1 MESPPQVAAILLPLT
16 AAPKGARVTGIDLA
30 PATLQ
35 PVTGADRDDARV
47 WDEDLEVAAP
57 VYGVDD
63 VPPPLETLLYAW
75 QHTLVDVSPYV
86 LPMVVAGAVGYGA
99 AQTAAMISA
108 CLVLMGLATF
118 ANATWGNRLPSVLG
132 PSATDTGAMATAG
145 AIFGGPAMWM
155 AGFLGGLLEIAIGI
169 SGVLARLRRFLPPYV
184 CGIIVVTIG
193 ATLARVAGGWLFADP
208 RPRMLALAGA
218 AVVAVLAL
226 TVAGHLLG
234 VGLIARGAILWS
246 LLLCGVLGAVLLGLA
261 DFAAVG
267 RAPWLGLPRPFAFGA
282 PAWGWELV
290 PAAVVGVA
298 IGYLGSIAESI
309 GDYAGTC
316 AVAGIPYRVRH
327 MNRGITVE
335 GIASAV
341 GPLFGALP
349 LTTYAQNIGVIA
361 TTRVASRRV
370 VQVAAL
376 LLLLYGLSPKLGAL
390 LVLIPRPVVG
400 AVFLVICGMIAATGL
415 RLLAC
420 GEKDETFY
428 LTTAVSLAG
437 ALTLPLVAPAQK
449 EWFATLPPLVR
460 LMLSNGVVLAITLG
474 VTLNGTLGTLLR
486 RRASP

>member
-1 MESPPQVAAILLPLT
+1 
-16 AAPKGARVTGIDLA
+16 
-30 PATLQ
+30 
-35 PVTGADRDDARV
+35 
-47 WDEDLEVAAP
+47 
-57 VYGVDD
+57 
-63 VPPPLETLLYAW
+63 VPPPLETLLYGW

-86 LPMVVAGAVGYGA
+86 LPIVVGGAVGYGP

-108 CLVLMGLATF
+108 CLVLMGIATF

-145 AIFGGPAMWM
+145 TIFGAPAMWM
-155 AGFLGGLLEIAIGI
+155 AGFVGGLMEIAIGA
-169 SGVLARLRRFLPPYV
+169 SGVLSRLRRFLPPYV
-184 CGIIVVTIG
+184 CGIIVLTIG
-193 ATLARVAGGWLFADP
+193 VTLARVAGGWLFADP
-208 RPRMLALAGA
+208 RPAMLGLAAA
-218 AVVAVLAL
+218 AVLSVLAL
-226 TVAGHLLG
+226 TVLGHLLRI
-234 VGLIARGAILWS
+234 GLIARGSILFS
-246 LLLCGVLGAVLLGLA
+246 LLLCGVGGATALGLA

-282 PAWGWELV
+282 PGLGWELV
-290 PAAVVGVA
+290 PAAVIGVA

-316 AVAGIPYRVRH
+316 AVSAIPYRVRH

-370 VQVAAL
+370 VQVAAA

-400 AVFLVICGMIAATGL
+400 AVFLVICGMIAVAGL

-420 GEKDETFY
+420 GPRDDVYY
-428 LTTAVSLAG
+428 LTTALGLGA
-437 ALTLPLVAPAQK
+437 ALTLPLVAPTQK
-449 EWFATLPPLVR
+449 EWFATLPPLGR
-460 LMLSNGVVLAITLG
+460 LMLSNGVVLAVSLG
-474 VTLNGTLGTLLR
+474 VTLNGVLGALLR
-486 RRASP
+486 RPPPPSVTAV